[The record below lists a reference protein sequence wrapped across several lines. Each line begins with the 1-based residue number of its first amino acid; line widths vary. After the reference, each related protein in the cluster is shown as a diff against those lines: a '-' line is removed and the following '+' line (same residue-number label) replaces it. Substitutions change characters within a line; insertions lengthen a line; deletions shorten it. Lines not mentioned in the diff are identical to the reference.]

1 MFNSHHIRR
10 YVAGC
15 GVALALLGSTAA
27 AAQPVDPFP
36 RPVATPRQDLRSPD
50 ARDAADATVPRQD
63 LRSGDAR
70 DANSFYRPVI
80 PPTAPA
86 AVSTTDHHRHDHR
99 LADDRFW
106 PRAGTCWPS
115 SSRRPRSLP
124 LRSGRRR
131 ASLPDVL
138 GISEGTLVS

>member
-1 MFNSHHIRR
+1 MLNSHHIHRF
-10 YVAGC
+10 VAGC
-15 GVALALLGSTAA
+15 GVAVALLAATAA

-36 RPVATPRQDLRSPD
+36 RPVATPRQDFRSPD

-86 AVSTTDHHRHDHR
+86 AVSTTTSTTGTTIDWPMIL
-99 LADDRFW
+99 LATGGYLLAVVVAACAF
-106 PRAGTCWPS
+106 AA
-115 SSRRPRSLP
+115 

-131 ASLPDVL
+131 RVTA
-138 GISEGTLVS
+138 